1 MSRQSVVTLLDE
13 RNSRR
18 AVSLIE
24 TSKLR
29 FEVDASPEIEGY
41 FCCPEVNLP
50 IRSTGMH
57 TFLNSFTPMPQRYA
71 SKLRE
76 LGQFTLLR
84 DNIQVWI
91 NELRKTHTALKV
103 VTEDGHVIAV
113 GSQNFQPVLTSRA
126 LEALPDDWRYE
137 ILTGEIRDRVRLVE
151 PSSFCVFDS
160 KEHRTADDPYHLGFQ
175 IGNSEIG
182 MGALNVDCFL
192 WRLVCTNGAIV
203 TVNGSSSLI
212 HQIHVSKDP
221 ERIMDSFN
229 RMVPRIVKRI
239 PELHETVLTQLKH
252 ANADV
257 VKQTHRALL
266 KQFKEDAQVSQTAFA
281 RIFGGP
287 VAPGTSKRD
296 QDAWLDTTWTGKRLE
311 LVNVITRGAQS
322 FASETRAE
330 LEELAGRILHSN

>member
-18 AVSLIE
+18 VVSLLE
-24 TSKLR
+24 TPTLR
-29 FEVDASPEIEGY
+29 FEVDTSSEIEGY
-41 FCCPEVNLP
+41 FCTSDVSLP
-50 IRSTGMH
+50 IRSTGMR

-84 DNIQVWI
+84 DNVQVWI
-91 NELRKTHTALKV
+91 DELRKTHAALKV
-103 VTEDGHVIAV
+103 VTEDGQVIAV
-113 GSQNFQPVLTSRA
+113 GSQNFQPVPTSRA
-126 LEALPDDWRYE
+126 LEALPDSWKYE
-137 ILTGEIRDRVRLVE
+137 IVTGEFRDRVRLVE
-151 PSSFCVFDS
+151 PSSFCVFR
-160 KEHRTADDPYHLGFQ
+160 EHMLTDDPYHLGFQ

-229 RMVPRIVKRI
+229 RMVPQIVRRI
-239 PELHETVLTQLKH
+239 PELHETVLAQLKH
-252 ANADV
+252 ANTEV

-266 KQFKEDAQVSQTAFA
+266 KRFKEDAQLSQTAFT

-287 VAPGTSKRD
+287 FAPGTPKSD
-296 QDAWLDTTWTGKRLE
+296 QNAWLDTTWTGKRLE
-311 LVNVITRGAQS
+311 LVNVITRGAQG
-322 FASETRAE
+322 FGSETRAE
-330 LEELAGRILHSN
+330 LEELAGKILHSN